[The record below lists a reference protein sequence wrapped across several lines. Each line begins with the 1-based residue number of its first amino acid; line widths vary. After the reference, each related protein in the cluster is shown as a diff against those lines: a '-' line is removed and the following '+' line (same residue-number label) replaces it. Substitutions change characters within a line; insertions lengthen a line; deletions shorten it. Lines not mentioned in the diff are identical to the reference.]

1 MQLTAERQSA
11 TGAFYTP
18 RVWADKA
25 VESLTGVLGDLAQ
38 YTFYD
43 PCAGEGALLDAL
55 PKNVLKVATTLEWQD
70 VEILRGKGY
79 LAAQYD
85 MLREAWADMLPTL
98 VRYPLKKLVILTNPP
113 FVSLPASTKGWYA
126 AGKYGA
132 WAGNNAVALILLRLA
147 YEVPYSYLATFS
159 KADLF
164 QGSNMAR
171 FRKQW
176 SWIGGTSLGG
186 FISPSMSWPG
196 LKGQWPLLF
205 TMWKRL

>member
-1 MQLTAERQSA
+1 MQLTAEQQTA

-25 VESLTGVLGDLAQ
+25 VEALGRVLGDLTQ
-38 YTFYD
+38 YTFWD

-55 PKNVLKVATTLEWQD
+55 PENVLKVATTLEWQD

-85 MLREAWADMLPTL
+85 ILREAWADMLPML
-98 VRYPLKKLVILTNPP
+98 VRYPLKKLVVFTNPP
-113 FVSLPASTKGWYA
+113 FVSLPASARGWYA
-126 AGKYGA
+126 VEKYGA
-132 WAGNNAVALILLRLA
+132 WGRNNAVALILLRLA

-159 KADLF
+159 KLDLF
-164 QGSNMAR
+164 HGNSMAG
-171 FRKQW
+171 FREQW
-176 SWIGGTSLGG
+176 AWIGGTSLGG
-186 FISPSMSWPG
+186 FVCPSMSWPG

-205 TMWKRL
+205 SMWRRC